1 MKIKMLGTS
10 AATSMPLPFC
20 NCRVCIQARKNKG
33 KDARKRASAIINNEM
48 LIDLGPDLCTSA
60 NLYDIDISKI
70 KYLLQTHSHT
80 DHFDGGHF
88 VTRWSKYAA
97 KNLEHLDI
105 FCSMKTAENINH
117 LIKENE
123 PSIDLFEE
131 KYKKDMKYDLHILE
145 HGEKIKYDNYTI
157 TAIDSKHDDA
167 AYALIYVIEY
177 ENKKILYGTDLLEIS
192 EGAWYILEQIKLDLV
207 ILDQTYGIGFNSGG
221 HLDSGQVIDI
231 IHKMKEKHIINND
244 TEIYTTH
251 ISHEGNATHEI
262 MEKQAIRNGYH
273 IAYDGLEIQI

>member
-20 NCRVCIQARKNKG
+20 NCRVCNQARKNKG
-33 KDARKRASAIINNEM
+33 KDARKRASAVINNEM

-60 NLYDIDISKI
+60 NLYDINISKI

-88 VTRWSKYAA
+88 VTRWSKYAT

-105 FCSMKTAENINH
+105 FCSMKTAQNMNH

-123 PSIDLFEE
+123 SSIDLFEE
-131 KYKKDMKYDLHILE
+131 KYKKDMKYDLHILK

-157 TAIDSKHDDA
+157 TAIDSKHDDTTD
-167 AYALIYVIEY
+167 ALIYVIEY
-177 ENKKILYGTDLLEIS
+177 ENKNILYGTDLLEIS
-192 EGAWYILEQIKLDLV
+192 KEAWRILEQIKLDLV

-221 HLDSGQVIDI
+221 HLDSGQVISV

-244 TEIYTTH
+244 TEIYATH
-251 ISHEGNATHEI
+251 ISHEGNDIHEI
-262 MEKQAIRNGYH
+262 MEKEAIRNGYH
-273 IAYDGLEIQI
+273 IAYDGLEIEI